1 MCEDG
6 AMIGDANVA
15 ALVAGKRDCLRVMSR
30 ALIAGLVCASAAGC
44 ASRSA
49 LPAGESA
56 YAQIPA
62 PSTEHEADSY
72 RIGPLDTIAV
82 TVFQEPDL
90 TSAAIQVDAAG
101 NVLLPLIGQ
110 VKAEDMTS
118 TELAAEISKRLNS
131 RYLTNPQVSVIVSD
145 SVSQHVTVNGSVTQP
160 GVYAIKGRTTL
171 QDALAMAQG
180 TSRVAALNQVAV
192 FRMVDG
198 KRIGGV
204 FNVDKINRGIAP
216 DPEIKGGDTIVVGLS
231 NVKAA
236 WRDILSA
243 APLLSAFSYA
253 AVR

>member
-1 MCEDG
+1 
-6 AMIGDANVA
+6 MIRGSTVENRVLSTRADIGRMGKAIVLAAACA
-15 ALVAGKRDCLRVMSR
+15 AL
-30 ALIAGLVCASAAGC
+30 AGC
-44 ASRSA
+44 AGRSD
-49 LPAGESA
+49 LPAGASA

-62 PSTEHEADSY
+62 PNSEHETDSY
-72 RIGPLDTIAV
+72 KIGPLDTLAV

-90 TSAAIQVDAAG
+90 TQAGVQVDAAG

-110 VKAEDMTS
+110 VKAADMTS
-118 TELAAEISKRLNS
+118 TELAAEISKRLSS

-171 QDALAMAQG
+171 LDALAMAQG
-180 TSRVAALNQVAV
+180 TSRVAALDQVAV

-204 FNVDKINRGIAP
+204 FNVDKINRGLAP
-216 DPEIKGGDTIVVGLS
+216 DPEIKGSDTIVVGLS

-243 APLLSAFSYA
+243 APLFTAFSYA
-253 AVR
+253 AIR